1 MGCPSL
7 QYTVEVDRAITR
19 VMLEENGDA
28 VQCHRLL
35 VEAGTIH
42 PRFKPEDVFQRFQD
56 LMRVGASLQ

>member
-1 MGCPSL
+1 
-7 QYTVEVDRAITR
+7 
-19 VMLEENGDA
+19 MLEENGDA

-42 PRFKPEDVFQRFQD
+42 PTFKPEDVFQRFQD